1 MKMTPKIPTPIAQQ
15 AVSLDSRAHR
25 ADEDAIRNAAMFPVA
40 AFLHLSAF
48 DTPGTPVALN
58 DAR

>member
-1 MKMTPKIPTPIAQQ
+1 
-15 AVSLDSRAHR
+15 
-25 ADEDAIRNAAMFPVA
+25 MFPVA

-48 DTPGTPVALN
+48 DTLGTPVALN